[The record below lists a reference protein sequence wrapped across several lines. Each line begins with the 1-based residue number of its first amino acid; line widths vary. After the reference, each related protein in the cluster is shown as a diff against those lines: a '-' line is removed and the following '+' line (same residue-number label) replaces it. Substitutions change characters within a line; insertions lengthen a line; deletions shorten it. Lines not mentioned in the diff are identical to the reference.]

1 MGVAYAMTTDS
12 LFKDL
17 PDQMA
22 PVSILQ
28 AGVDPVWTEHKA
40 KLIARYL
47 RYFVFITKHG
57 CYVDGFAG
65 PKNRN
70 LPDSWAA
77 ELVVNSEPKFLKQ
90 FFLCDADPEQVQALE
105 ALVSSQP
112 SSPKRHFSV
121 FSGDFNLNVDAVLSS
136 GAIGERTATFCL
148 LDQFTCECHW
158 ETVKKLASHKG
169 AKANK
174 IEQFYFLATG
184 WLGRSLSAF
193 KSDNPE
199 PEAWWGNSDWGAL
212 KGLSGDLIAVRMAER
227 FRDELGYRYVSPWP
241 IYKRERGKGRIM
253 FHMIHAS
260 DHPEAHKLMRRA
272 YKHVL
277 DVPESEEQLLL
288 ELASTGAVQAFSSC

>member
-1 MGVAYAMTTDS
+1 MAYNMTSDS

-22 PVSILQ
+22 PVSIMQ

-65 PKNRN
+65 PKNRD

-77 ELVVNSEPKFLKQ
+77 ELVVNSEPRFLKQ
-90 FFLCDADPEQVQALE
+90 FFLCDEDAEQVKALHS
-105 ALVSSQP
+105 LVSSQP
-112 SSPKRHFSV
+112 ASPKRHFDV
-121 FSGDFNLNVDAVLSS
+121 LHGDFNASVDRVLES
-136 GAIGERTATFCL
+136 GIISEKTATFCL
-148 LDQFTCECHW
+148 LDQFSCECHW
-158 ETVKKLASHKG
+158 ETVTKLALHKS
-169 AKANK
+169 ADANK

-193 KSDNPE
+193 KADNPV
-199 PEAWWGNSDWGAL
+199 PDKWWGSGDWAKL
-212 KGLSGDLIAVRMAER
+212 KGLSGDLIAIKMAER
-227 FRDELGYRYVSPWP
+227 FRDELGYRFVRPWP
-241 IYKRERGKGRIM
+241 IFQREKGKGRVM

-260 DHPEAHKLMRRA
+260 DHPEAHKLMKRA

-277 DVPESEEQLLL
+277 DVPESEQQLLL
-288 ELASTGAVQAFSSC
+288 ELAQGA